1 MKDVIKTSVTVL
13 VVMIILVVVFFIV
26 GNAKYGIEI
35 LSTTN
40 LDLKDPTTKLLY
52 ERIKDTTSFR
62 KADMKVSSLNSE
74 EIIPY
79 IILNLDKDD
88 YSTKTVEPE
97 KIVCEVTGTIKF
109 TSSKDCKVKV
119 IKNDTIS
126 KYQKKIFN
134 VDTELV
140 FDDFNQYGL
149 NCKNNGEKYYCLIGS
164 YTDTLLGYSVF
175 DSAYEYQDKITVV
188 EYYLQIDLSDKE
200 RCLKFFNEEYC
211 TNYKEMDKPSLSD
224 KTIKENGVLYKHE
237 FYKEED
243 KYYLE
248 NSFIVSEG

>member
-97 KIVCEVTGTIKF
+97 KIVCEVTG
-109 TSSKDCKVKV
+109 
-119 IKNDTIS
+119 
-126 KYQKKIFN
+126 
-134 VDTELV
+134 
-140 FDDFNQYGL
+140 
-149 NCKNNGEKYYCLIGS
+149 
-164 YTDTLLGYSVF
+164 
-175 DSAYEYQDKITVV
+175 
-188 EYYLQIDLSDKE
+188 
-200 RCLKFFNEEYC
+200 
-211 TNYKEMDKPSLSD
+211 
-224 KTIKENGVLYKHE
+224 NGVVMFVVGKRECAFLLCLNPP
-237 FYKEED
+237 FGRA
-243 KYYLE
+243 L
-248 NSFIVSEG
+248 